1 MQLRYQMVLRTLLLT
16 GTEFEMKV
24 GDDIKAW
31 KKDFETK
38 WNSCEKQKDPLKC
51 AVKLLSNIILSET
64 ATDKDNG
71 KVIDACTDYFSESF
85 EPLYINENKKKG
97 GLRMKGLFIAGLAIV
112 GISLI
117 FIYQKKYNNDQKEN
131 PPEIERKEKIEKV
144 DNVYKPSHTPNQN
157 VLILVLRAGNESCLN
172 TLKENM
178 RLSEEVC
185 DELYKATR
193 YLWVGNANQFNNSKI
208 INWFDESNNQ
218 TQASS
223 LDVYLIKL
231 ALEKNYS
238 GLLQAADGQAR
249 LSAFKQLCQDGAKIE
264 EFSPRVSNAAYG
276 TTEVYEK

>member
-1 MQLRYQMVLRTLLLT
+1 
-16 GTEFEMKV
+16 MKV

-38 WNSCEKQKDPLKC
+38 WDSCEKQKDPLKC
-51 AVKLLSNIILSET
+51 AVKILSNIILSET

-85 EPLYINENKKKG
+85 KPLYIHENNKKG
-97 GLRMKGLFIAGLAIV
+97 GLKMKGLFIAGLAIV
-112 GISLI
+112 GISMI
-117 FIYQKKYNNDQKEN
+117 FIYQRKYNNDQKEN
-131 PPEIERKEKIEKV
+131 PPETERKEKTEKV
-144 DNVYKPSHTPNQN
+144 DKPCYAQEQN
-157 VLILVLRAGNESCLN
+157 VLILVFRAGSESCLN

-178 RLSEEVC
+178 RLSTEIC
-185 DELYKATR
+185 NELYKETR
-193 YLWVGNANQFNNSKI
+193 YLWVGNSNQFNNSKI
-208 INWFDESNNQ
+208 IKWFDEKNHK
-218 TQASS
+218 TQASN

-238 GLLQAADGQAR
+238 GLLESADGQAR